1 MKKEKNT
8 NKRKSLITDKKRII
22 DYLNEEINNVL
33 YAGKTFCD
41 INGKRI
47 EIGVIVSEENNNE

>member
-1 MKKEKNT
+1 MKKEINA
-8 NKRKSLITDKKRII
+8 NKRKSLVTDKKRII
-22 DYLNEEINNVL
+22 DYLNEEISNVL

-47 EIGVIVSEENNNE
+47 EIGVIVSEENKNE